1 MCTDEGGEHTTP
13 VLFSLLA
20 ISFRHHCTDHTLG
33 TDNLSGAFQFLSV
46 LTAQNCSGFFSS
58 HCIRTRAQFTVLCCT
73 RSQLTLLSRY
83 MPNKHTHLELIHVAA
98 APHLGGSTFLYVFF
112 PPWKSPKIF
121 SPSDVTVKRVKILL
135 YTQVSREK
143 KGKLMQREDAVLP
156 EKGPLTLTEIKNCQ
170 QVQLKTGSLYSGKHD
185 TSLHFLKCVH
195 PQISHH
201 SLSQALF
208 ISCYHSCQHLQE
220 QPAETGSYS

>member
-1 MCTDEGGEHTTP
+1 MHNWLSIAASGLSSHYCLDTCQTSTHIWNYST
-13 VLFSLLA
+13 SLLLH
-20 ISFRHHCTDHTLG
+20 I
-33 TDNLSGAFQFLSV
+33 QEV
-46 LTAQNCSGFFSS
+46 
-58 HCIRTRAQFTVLCCT
+58 
-73 RSQLTLLSRY
+73 LLSY
-83 MPNKHTHLELIHVAA
+83 I
-98 APHLGGSTFLYVFF
+98 FF
-112 PPWKSPKIF
+112 PPWKNPKNF
-121 SPSDVTVKRVKILL
+121 SPSDITAKRVKILL
-135 YTQVSREK
+135 CTQENRKKK

-156 EKGPLTLTEIKNCQ
+156 GKGPLTLTEIKNCQ

>member
-1 MCTDEGGEHTTP
+1 MHSDPCTIHCPLLHQVSAHFTVQVHAEQAHT
-13 VLFSLLA
+13 F
-20 ISFRHHCTDHTLG
+20 G
-33 TDNLSGAFQFLSV
+33 TNPRCCCSTFGRFYFLI
-46 LTAQNCSGFFSS
+46 CFFS
-58 HCIRTRAQFTVLCCT
+58 
-73 RSQLTLLSRY
+73 
-83 MPNKHTHLELIHVAA
+83 
-98 APHLGGSTFLYVFF
+98 
-112 PPWKSPKIF
+112 PWKSPKIF